1 MPVIDRLPVP
11 EALGQVP
18 PRAPCPGAEED
29 PVDHHPVIRPA
40 ATPRRISGQKHPQ
53 TPPFL
58 IRGVMTIQSIKHR
71 TYLHHP
77 ACSSPW
83 APRPRWRATGCG
95 TSWPPSSST
104 IWLHTAPRVDD
115 PVPVVVTGG
124 VLPSGT
130 D

>member
-40 ATPRRISGQKHPQ
+40 ATPRRISEQKHPQ

-58 IRGVMTIQSIKHR
+58 IRGGHDDSVDQAPHLST
-71 TYLHHP
+71 
-77 ACSSPW
+77 SPGHED
-83 APRPRWRATGCG
+83 PRDTPYASPTLRPY
-95 TSWPPSSST
+95 S
-104 IWLHTAPRVDD
+104 RVA
-115 PVPVVVTGG
+115 G
-124 VLPSGT
+124 
-130 D
+130 